1 VATNLI
7 EEFGPTL
14 KLAHDYI
21 KNSQVHIQHAFSSIW
36 FNVRFIYSTDD
47 KAIYYERFVMT
58 ALEIWMTG
66 TATHLKV
73 LGPFSTADHG
83 WPISDCTAEALK
95 VS

>member
-1 VATNLI
+1 MATNLI

-47 KAIYYERFVMT
+47 KAIYYERF
-58 ALEIWMTG
+58 LEYIEPMYIE
-66 TATHLKV
+66 AHL
-73 LGPFSTADHG
+73 
-83 WPISDCTAEALK
+83 EAH
-95 VS
+95 V